1 VINRLTLTMTAHD
14 HPESRNVGDKTVT
27 RVRARAS
34 QGKDKDGSYKPS
46 IWLDVE
52 AWSPSWSQKDIATL
66 RKGDRFTVAGRLTTR
81 EYEAKEGGTRT
92 AWGLTA
98 DAIEAP
104 RREQQ
109 DNAQPPGRRER
120 TYSSD
125 QGRAPRQAQQAQQGG
140 PRQQDDDTDIPF

>member
-14 HPESRNVGDKTVT
+14 HPESRAVGDKTVT
-27 RVRARAS
+27 KVRARAS

-52 AWSPSWSQKDIATL
+52 AWSPSWSQKDIAGL
-66 RKGDRFTVAGRLTTR
+66 RKDDRFTASGRLSVR
-81 EYEAKEGGTRT
+81 EWEDKEGRKRES
-92 AWGLTA
+92 WSLVV

-109 DNAQPPGRRER
+109 DSAPPPGRRER

-125 QGRAPRQAQQAQQGG
+125 QGRQAGRAPQRT
-140 PRQQDDDTDIPF
+140 QDWQRNEPDDEPLPF